1 MSIIN
6 LMQRIREVSKALQ
19 QAKNAQD
26 WETVEDLED
35 ELFTLEDEL
44 ENLESEDGGS
54 DWIE

>member
-26 WETVEDLED
+26 WETVEPLED
-35 ELFTLEDEL
+35 ELYTLEEEL
-44 ENLESEDGGS
+44 EELESKDDGSG
-54 DWIE
+54 WTE

>member
-26 WETVEDLED
+26 WETVE
-35 ELFTLEDEL
+35 TLEDEL
-44 ENLESEDGGS
+44 YTLEEELEELESKDGGS
-54 DWIE
+54 GWTE

>member
-26 WETVEDLED
+26 WETVE
-35 ELFTLEDEL
+35 TLEDEL
-44 ENLESEDGGS
+44 YTLEEELEELESKDDGSG
-54 DWIE
+54 WTE

>member
-26 WETVEDLED
+26 WETVETLED
-35 ELFTLEDEL
+35 ELYTLEDEL
-44 ENLESEDGGS
+44 EELESEDDGS
-54 DWIE
+54 GRTE

>member
-54 DWIE
+54 AWTE